1 MSKNIGIDVGYGFVK
16 STDGEREFVFPSVVG
31 LGQELRYRSELS
43 VRNRPLDN
51 LAITIDGKDFFIG
64 DLAIRQSEF
73 ASRSLDPNRA
83 EDRNVKVLML
93 AGLSLYTQWE
103 NETFNVVTGLPTSYL
118 AAYRDAW
125 VNNLRGSHVVKFRSN
140 GQEKEKTI
148 TIEKLRIVPQPLG
161 TLYDRALNPTGAIQ
175 DEDLA
180 SLSVGVV
187 DIGFKTTDFAV
198 ADQLEFIDHLGG
210 STPIGLSNAYGLI
223 ADRLRQEFK
232 IDKEQHELDR
242 IVERGE
248 VRIAGK
254 VYDISRTKREV
265 FERIAHKIITDLDS
279 LWDYRNLD
287 VIFFSGGGAQALAE
301 WLLPE
306 FRNALLADSPQVA
319 NARGFLKYAN
329 NIFRANVGEPGMRTS
344 SNW

>member
-51 LAITIDGKDFFIG
+51 LALTVDNKDYFVG
-64 DLAIRQSEF
+64 DLAIRQSEI

-93 AGLSLYTQWE
+93 AGLNLYTQWE
-103 NETFNVVTGLPTSYL
+103 NETFNVVTGLPTSYF

-125 VNNLRGSHVVKFRSN
+125 VNNLRGSHVLKFKVN

-148 TIEKLRIVPQPLG
+148 TIDKLKVVPQPLG
-161 TLYDRALNPTGAIQ
+161 TLYDRALNQAGAIQ

-187 DIGFKTTDFAV
+187 DVGFKTTDFAV
-198 ADQLEFIDHLGG
+198 ADQLEFIDHLSG

-223 ADRLRQEFK
+223 SERLRSEFK

-254 VYDISRTKREV
+254 AYDISRIKREV
-265 FERIAHKIITDLDS
+265 FERIALKIITELDS

-287 VIFFSGGGAQALAE
+287 VIFFTGGGAQALAE

-306 FRNALLADSPQVA
+306 FRNAILADSPQVA
-319 NARGFLKYAN
+319 NTRGFLKYAN
-329 NIFRANVGEPGMRTS
+329 NIFRTNLGEPGMRTS

>member
-16 STDGEREFVFPSVVG
+16 ATDGEREFVFPSVVG
-31 LGQELRYRSELS
+31 IGQELRYRSELS
-43 VRNRPLDN
+43 VRTRPLDN
-51 LAITIDGKDFFIG
+51 LSLTVDGRDYFVG
-64 DLAIRQSEF
+64 DLAIRQSEI

-93 AGLSLYTQWE
+93 AGLNLYTQWE
-103 NETFNVVTGLPTSYL
+103 NETFNVVTGLPTSYF

-125 VNNLRGSHVVKFRSN
+125 QNNLRGSHVLKFRVN

-161 TLYDRALNPTGAIQ
+161 TLYDRALNQAGAIQ

-187 DIGFKTTDFAV
+187 DVGFKTTDFAV
-198 ADQLEFIDHLGG
+198 ADQLEFIDHLSG

-223 ADRLRQEFK
+223 ADRLRAEFK

-265 FERIAHKIITDLDS
+265 FERIAHKIITELDS

-287 VIFFSGGGAQALAE
+287 VIFFTGGGSQALAE

-306 FRNALLADSPQVA
+306 FRNAILADSPQVA

-329 NIFRANVGEPGMRTS
+329 NIFRATMGEPAIRMSG
-344 SNW
+344 NW

>member
-51 LAITIDGKDFFIG
+51 LAITVDNKDYFVG
-64 DLAIRQSEF
+64 DLAIRQSEI

-93 AGLSLYTQWE
+93 AGLNLYTQWE
-103 NETFNVVTGLPTSYL
+103 NETFNVVTGLPTSYF

-125 VNNLRGSHVVKFRSN
+125 VNNLRGSHVLKFRVN

-148 TIEKLRIVPQPLG
+148 TIEKLKVVPQPLG
-161 TLYDRALNPTGAIQ
+161 TLYDRALNQAGAIQ

-187 DIGFKTTDFAV
+187 DVGFKTTDFAV
-198 ADQLEFIDHLGG
+198 ADQLEFIDHLSG

-223 ADRLRQEFK
+223 AERLRQEFR
-232 IDKEQHELDR
+232 IDKEQFEMDR

-265 FERIAHKIITDLDS
+265 FERIAHKIITELVS

-287 VIFFSGGGAQALAE
+287 VIFFTGGGAQALAE

-306 FRNALLADSPQVA
+306 FRNAILADAPQSA

-329 NIFRANVGEPGMRTS
+329 NIFRANMGEPGMRTS
-344 SNW
+344 TNW